1 MVGIIVIETVYGQ
14 KHKPSAIRISPS
26 ILLWFLLF
34 FITTLCSCKNIS
46 PSEIQPEWISSIS
59 TKIADGYSITGGPA
73 TTIEE
78 AKALAYAEMSAL
90 LKVYVQDSTAVK
102 TNITTMMDNPILLE
116 SLYTA
121 SSIKTIASLQDVYF
135 PDVYHDKTN
144 NLYYVRA
151 VFTNEALENSIRET
165 EEEFLSRQERYR
177 DFVPTL
183 QRYIENLNNPATQIQ
198 DKLAIVARALQ
209 FLEPLDF
216 EQSLLITTETTGTI
230 PVYSYL
236 VDVLREIISSITF
249 KAQIRDTG
257 QHVLATLPWEISV
270 LFTQETNL
278 NLPWILDQT
287 KPSGNSL
294 SFTTFNTQPKIVDFP
309 LKRTDTSDYHFLIK
323 LDMIALGFSEQT
335 IVNLGNIPISVVIL
349 SIPPPSITL
358 EVQLHET
365 IVSDYSMVNDF
376 LIAMLSEGLVTP
388 LTTIPSDIV
397 LRFDL
402 QPSFERHPDFGITFC
417 SLRPSLNLVNR
428 GTLMFSH
435 AYASIK
441 EGGSSDTQA
450 LERALKTLEKNFH
463 DNLQIRNMLDSA
475 MQALLP

>member
-14 KHKPSAIRISPS
+14 KHKPSAIRISHN

-216 EQSLLITTETTGTI
+216 EQSLL
-230 PVYSYL
+230 
-236 VDVLREIISSITF
+236 
-249 KAQIRDTG
+249 
-257 QHVLATLPWEISV
+257 
-270 LFTQETNL
+270 
-278 NLPWILDQT
+278 
-287 KPSGNSL
+287 
-294 SFTTFNTQPKIVDFP
+294 
-309 LKRTDTSDYHFLIK
+309 
-323 LDMIALGFSEQT
+323 
-335 IVNLGNIPISVVIL
+335 
-349 SIPPPSITL
+349 
-358 EVQLHET
+358 
-365 IVSDYSMVNDF
+365 
-376 LIAMLSEGLVTP
+376 
-388 LTTIPSDIV
+388 
-397 LRFDL
+397 
-402 QPSFERHPDFGITFC
+402 
-417 SLRPSLNLVNR
+417 
-428 GTLMFSH
+428 
-435 AYASIK
+435 
-441 EGGSSDTQA
+441 
-450 LERALKTLEKNFH
+450 
-463 DNLQIRNMLDSA
+463 
-475 MQALLP
+475 